1 MNAIQLETLI
11 DDIYAKPTLNE
22 LLAQAILN
30 HERMTLTYQDKIFV
44 ALIPTEQVDLIE
56 KIEDCIDIATI
67 QERQDEDST
76 SLSDLKKALGL

>member
-11 DDIYAKPTLNE
+11 DDIYAKPTLDE
-22 LLAQAILN
+22 LLTQAILN

-56 KIEDCIDIATI
+56 KIEECIDIATI

-76 SLSDLKKALGL
+76 SLSDLKKELGL